1 MRTQGKVCHFALLL
15 LPFTPLGTNARG
27 LDSVM
32 HKLLHAE
39 GYSATAT
46 YAVTLPQADD
56 DIVYTHTT
64 PTTVSIFISDRLG
77 CDDSVRPAAR
87 IHIILRRT
95 FLQFPQ
101 QKTSGAS

>member
-1 MRTQGKVCHFALLL
+1 MRTQGKVCHLALLL

-56 DIVYTHTT
+56 DIVYTIRLQQPSPSSYLIDWDVTT
-64 PTTVSIFISDRLG
+64 PSG
-77 CDDSVRPAAR
+77 
-87 IHIILRRT
+87 
-95 FLQFPQ
+95 PQ
-101 QKTSGAS
+101 QGFTSYFDGHFYNFRNK

>member
-1 MRTQGKVCHFALLL
+1 MRTQGKVCHLALLL

-46 YAVTLPQADD
+46 YAVTLPQADA
-56 DIVYTHTT
+56 TSST
-64 PTTVSIFISDRLG
+64 PYDSNNRLHL
-77 CDDSVRPAAR
+77 
-87 IHIILRRT
+87 HI
-95 FLQFPQ
+95 
-101 QKTSGAS
+101 